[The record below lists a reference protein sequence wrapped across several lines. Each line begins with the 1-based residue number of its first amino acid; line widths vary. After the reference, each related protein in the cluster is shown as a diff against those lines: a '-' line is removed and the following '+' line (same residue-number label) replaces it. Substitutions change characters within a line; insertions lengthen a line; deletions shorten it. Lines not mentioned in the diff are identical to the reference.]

1 MQDKKILNVVTLMT
15 GEVVSG
21 SWWSHPRSHEIFR
34 VLEKLGDHPDVLVSR
49 LIAAKITYVHRNLWP
64 SFLGIA
70 TSRAKWQTQNLSA
83 DARKLLRDIPTKSK
97 GNAARELQERLLV
110 AAEEVHTESGRHE
123 TSLESWESW
132 AKRRNVAIDNF
143 TPEMTRELEDAAA
156 KINAPAKLLP
166 WNRK

>member
-34 VLEKLGDHPDVLVSR
+34 ALEKLGDHPDVLVSR

-123 TSLESWESW
+123 TNLESWESW
-132 AKRRNVAIDNF
+132 AKRRNVTIDNF

-156 KINAPAKLLP
+156 NINAPAKLLP
-166 WNRK
+166 WNRR